1 VGDFANLYYTTVA
14 SKAAN
19 MNPHV
24 QDILR
29 HGYLWLFLA
38 ALLERIGLPLLVTP
52 LVIAAGAVAGLG
64 DLSLLGIILVTVLA
78 SEIGDLIWYE
88 LGRNR
93 GPSVLRLLCKIS
105 LEPDSCVRRSEDA
118 FARHMTTS
126 LISSK
131 FVPGVGRLAGPVAG
145 MSGMAR
151 DQFLL
156 LNGLGSLLWA
166 LVFALVGYI
175 PARKL
180 PIDVL
185 LEEAAGW
192 FLVLLV
198 VALAANVIWKYV
210 QRQRFIRSLRVS
222 RMTVDELKAAID
234 RGERPFVVDLR
245 HKLEFLVN
253 PRTVSTAVR
262 ISPDELSLRH
272 AEIPRDREVVLY
284 CTCPSEATSA
294 KVAMELK
301 KIGITRVRPLM
312 GGLQAWENQGYPMD
326 DFYHEDEVKAVS

>member
-1 VGDFANLYYTTVA
+1 
-14 SKAAN
+14 

-24 QDILR
+24 QDILH

-38 ALLERIGLPLLVTP
+38 ALVERLGLPLLVTP

-64 DLSLLGIILVTVLA
+64 DLNLLGVILVTVTA
-78 SEIGDLIWYE
+78 SEIGDLVWYE

>member
-1 VGDFANLYYTTVA
+1 MNRLP
-14 SKAAN
+14 

-38 ALLERIGLPLLVTP
+38 ALLERIGLPLLVMP

-166 LVFALVGYI
+166 LVLALVGYI

-253 PRTVSTAVR
+253 PRTVSSAVR

-326 DFYHEDEVKAVS
+326 DFYHEDEVKALS

>member
-1 VGDFANLYYTTVA
+1 MNRLP
-14 SKAAN
+14 

-38 ALLERIGLPLLVTP
+38 ALLERIGLPLLVMP

-253 PRTVSTAVR
+253 PRTVSSAVR

-326 DFYHEDEVKAVS
+326 DFYHEDEVKALS

>member
-1 VGDFANLYYTTVA
+1 
-14 SKAAN
+14 

-180 PIDVL
+180 PIDLL

>member
-1 VGDFANLYYTTVA
+1 MNRLP
-14 SKAAN
+14 

-78 SEIGDLIWYE
+78 SETGDLIWYE

-93 GPSVLRLLCKIS
+93 GPSVL
-105 LEPDSCVRRSEDA
+105 
-118 FARHMTTS
+118 
-126 LISSK
+126 
-131 FVPGVGRLAGPVAG
+131 
-145 MSGMAR
+145 
-151 DQFLL
+151 
-156 LNGLGSLLWA
+156 
-166 LVFALVGYI
+166 
-175 PARKL
+175 
-180 PIDVL
+180 
-185 LEEAAGW
+185 
-192 FLVLLV
+192 
-198 VALAANVIWKYV
+198 
-210 QRQRFIRSLRVS
+210 RQRFIRSLRVS

-253 PRTVSTAVR
+253 PRTVSSAVR

-312 GGLQAWENQGYPMD
+312 GGLQAWENQGYPID
-326 DFYHEDEVKAVS
+326 DFYHEEEAKAVS

>member
-1 VGDFANLYYTTVA
+1 
-14 SKAAN
+14 

-38 ALLERIGLPLLVTP
+38 ALLERIGLPLLVMP

-78 SEIGDLIWYE
+78 SETGDLIWYE

-166 LVFALVGYI
+166 LVLALVGYI

-253 PRTVSTAVR
+253 PRTVSSAVR

>member
-1 VGDFANLYYTTVA
+1 MSPYF
-14 SKAAN
+14 
-19 MNPHV
+19 

-38 ALLERIGLPLLVTP
+38 ALLERLGLPLLVTP
-52 LVIAAGAVAGLG
+52 IVIGAGAVAGIG
-64 DLSLLGIILVTVLA
+64 DLNLLGIIVVTVIA
-78 SEIGDLIWYE
+78 SEIGDLVWFE

-131 FVPGVGRLAGPVAG
+131 FIPGVGRLAGPVAG

-166 LVFALVGYI
+166 VVFALVGYI

-180 PIDVL
+180 PIDML
-185 LEEAAGW
+185 LEQAAGSL
-192 FLVLLV
+192 LVLLV

-210 QRQRFIRSLRVS
+210 QRQKFIHSLRVS

-253 PRTVSTAVR
+253 PRVVSTAVR
-262 ISPDELSLRH
+262 ISPDELPLRH

-312 GGLQAWENQGYPMD
+312 GGLQAWEIQGYPMD
-326 DFYHEDEVKAVS
+326 EFYPEEEAKAVS

>member
-1 VGDFANLYYTTVA
+1 
-14 SKAAN
+14 

-29 HGYLWLFLA
+29 HGYLWLFLT

-64 DLSLLGIILVTVLA
+64 DLSLLGIILVAVLA

-88 LGRNR
+88 LGRYQ

-118 FARHMTTS
+118 FARHMITS

-166 LVFALVGYI
+166 VVFALVGYI

-326 DFYHEDEVKAVS
+326 DFYREDEVKAVS

>member
-1 VGDFANLYYTTVA
+1 
-14 SKAAN
+14 

-24 QDILR
+24 QDILH

-38 ALLERIGLPLLVTP
+38 ALLERLGLPLLVTP

-64 DLSLLGIILVTVLA
+64 DLNLLGIILVTVIA
-78 SEIGDLIWYE
+78 SEIGDLVWYE

-118 FARHMTTS
+118 FARHMTSS

-151 DQFLL
+151 DRFLL
-156 LNGLGSLLWA
+156 LNGLGSLLWTV
-166 LVFALVGYI
+166 VFALVGYL

-192 FLVLLV
+192 LLVLLV
-198 VALAANVIWKYV
+198 IALAVNVIWKY
-210 QRQRFIRSLRVS
+210 RQRRKFIRSLRVS

-262 ISPDELSLRH
+262 ISPDELSLRQ

-326 DFYHEDEVKAVS
+326 DFYPAEEARAVS

>member
-1 VGDFANLYYTTVA
+1 MNRLP
-14 SKAAN
+14 

-38 ALLERIGLPLLVTP
+38 ALLERIGLPLLVMP

-253 PRTVSTAVR
+253 PRTVSSAVR

>member
-1 VGDFANLYYTTVA
+1 
-14 SKAAN
+14 

-38 ALLERIGLPLLVTP
+38 ALVERIGLPLLVTP

-64 DLSLLGIILVTVLA
+64 DLNLLGIILVTVLA

-88 LGRNR
+88 LGRSQ

-166 LVFALVGYI
+166 VVFALVGYI

-192 FLVLLV
+192 LLVLLV

-253 PRTVSTAVR
+253 PRTVSTAIR

>member
-1 VGDFANLYYTTVA
+1 
-14 SKAAN
+14 

-78 SEIGDLIWYE
+78 SETGDLIWYE
-88 LGRNR
+88 LGRNQ

-166 LVFALVGYI
+166 VVFALVGYI

-185 LEEAAGW
+185 LEEAAGS

-312 GGLQAWENQGYPMD
+312 GGLQAWESQGYPMD

>member
-1 VGDFANLYYTTVA
+1 
-14 SKAAN
+14 

-105 LEPDSCVRRSEDA
+105 LEPDSCVRRSEDT

-180 PIDVL
+180 PIDLL

-210 QRQRFIRSLRVS
+210 QRQRFIRSLRIS

-253 PRTVSTAVR
+253 PRTVSTAIR

>member
-1 VGDFANLYYTTVA
+1 
-14 SKAAN
+14 

-24 QDILR
+24 QDIVR
-29 HGYLWLFLA
+29 HGYLWLFVST
-38 ALLERIGLPLLVTP
+38 LLERLGLPLLVTP
-52 LVIAAGAVAGLG
+52 LVIAAGAIAGIG
-64 DLSLLGIILVTVLA
+64 DLSLLGILVVTVAA
-78 SEIGDLIWYE
+78 SEIGDLVWYE
-88 LGRNR
+88 LGRR
-93 GPSVLRLLCKIS
+93 QGPSVLRLLCKIS

-118 FARHMTTS
+118 FARHMTSS
-126 LISSK
+126 LLSSK

-151 DQFLL
+151 DRFLL

-166 LVFALVGYI
+166 VVCALVGYI

-185 LEEAAGW
+185 IEEAAGW
-192 FLVLLV
+192 ILVLLIL
-198 VALAANVIWKYV
+198 ALAANVIWKYV
-210 QRQRFIRSLRVS
+210 QRQKFIRSLRVS

-234 RGERPFVVDLR
+234 RGEHPFVVDLR

-312 GGLQAWENQGYPMD
+312 GGLQAWESQGYPMD
-326 DFYHEDEVKAVS
+326 EFYPEEEAKAVS

>member
-1 VGDFANLYYTTVA
+1 
-14 SKAAN
+14 

-88 LGRNR
+88 LGRHR

-326 DFYHEDEVKAVS
+326 DFYHEEEAKAVS

>member
-1 VGDFANLYYTTVA
+1 
-14 SKAAN
+14 

-151 DQFLL
+151 DKFLL

-180 PIDVL
+180 PIDLL

>member
-1 VGDFANLYYTTVA
+1 
-14 SKAAN
+14 

-24 QDILR
+24 QEIVR
-29 HGYLWLFLA
+29 HGYLWLFVS
-38 ALLERIGLPLLVTP
+38 ALLERLGLPLLVTP
-52 LVIAAGAVAGLG
+52 LVVAAGAIAGIG
-64 DLSLLGIILVTVLA
+64 DLNLLGILSVTVIA
-78 SEIGDLIWYE
+78 SEIGDLVWYE
-88 LGRNR
+88 LGRSR

-118 FARHMTTS
+118 VARHMTSS

-151 DQFLL
+151 GRFLL

-166 LVFALVGYI
+166 VVFALVGYI

-180 PIDVL
+180 PIDML

-192 FLVLLV
+192 ILVLLII
-198 VALAANVIWKYV
+198 ALAANVIWKYV
-210 QRQRFIRSLRVS
+210 QRQKFIRSLRVS

-245 HKLEFLVN
+245 HNLEFLVN
-253 PRTVSTAVR
+253 PRTVSTALR
-262 ISPDELSLRH
+262 ISPDEISLRQ

-301 KIGITRVRPLM
+301 KVGITRVRPLM
-312 GGLQAWENQGYPMD
+312 GGLQAWESQGYPMD
-326 DFYHEDEVKAVS
+326 EFYPEEEAKAV

>member
-1 VGDFANLYYTTVA
+1 MNRLP
-14 SKAAN
+14 

-38 ALLERIGLPLLVTP
+38 ALLERIGLPLLVMP

-166 LVFALVGYI
+166 LVLALVGYI

-253 PRTVSTAVR
+253 PRTVSSAVR

-326 DFYHEDEVKAVS
+326 DFYHEEEAKAVS

>member
-1 VGDFANLYYTTVA
+1 
-14 SKAAN
+14 

-180 PIDVL
+180 PIDLL

-210 QRQRFIRSLRVS
+210 QRQRFIRSLRIS

-253 PRTVSTAVR
+253 PRTVSTAIR

>member
-1 VGDFANLYYTTVA
+1 
-14 SKAAN
+14 
-19 MNPHV
+19 
-24 QDILR
+24 
-29 HGYLWLFLA
+29 
-38 ALLERIGLPLLVTP
+38 
-52 LVIAAGAVAGLG
+52 
-64 DLSLLGIILVTVLA
+64 
-78 SEIGDLIWYE
+78 
-88 LGRNR
+88 
-93 GPSVLRLLCKIS
+93 VLRLLCKIS

-118 FARHMTTS
+118 FARHVTSS

-151 DQFLL
+151 DRFLL
-156 LNGLGSLLWA
+156 LNGLGSLLWTV
-166 LVFALVGYI
+166 VFALVGYL

-180 PIDVL
+180 PMDVL
-185 LEEAAGW
+185 LEQAAGW

-198 VALAANVIWKYV
+198 IALVVNVIWKYV
-210 QRQRFIRSLRVS
+210 QRQKFIHSLRVS
-222 RMTVDELKAAID
+222 RMTVEELKAAID

-294 KVAMELK
+294 KVAMELT

-312 GGLQAWENQGYPMD
+312 GGLQAWESQGYPMD
-326 DFYHEDEVKAVS
+326 EFYREEEAKAVS

>member
-1 VGDFANLYYTTVA
+1 MNRLP
-14 SKAAN
+14 

-38 ALLERIGLPLLVTP
+38 ALLERIGLPLLVMP

-210 QRQRFIRSLRVS
+210 QRQRFIRSLRIS

-253 PRTVSTAVR
+253 PRTVSSAVR

-326 DFYHEDEVKAVS
+326 DFYHEEEAKAVS

>member
-1 VGDFANLYYTTVA
+1 
-14 SKAAN
+14 

-38 ALLERIGLPLLVTP
+38 ALVERIGLPLLVTP

-64 DLSLLGIILVTVLA
+64 DLNLLGIILVTVLA

-88 LGRNR
+88 LGRSQ

-192 FLVLLV
+192 LLVLLV

-234 RGERPFVVDLR
+234 RGDRPFVVDLR